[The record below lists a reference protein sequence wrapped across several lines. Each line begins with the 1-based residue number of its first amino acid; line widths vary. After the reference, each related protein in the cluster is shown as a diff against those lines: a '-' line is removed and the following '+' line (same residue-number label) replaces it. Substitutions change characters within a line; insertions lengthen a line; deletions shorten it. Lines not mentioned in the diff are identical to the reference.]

1 MTKLIVSLLLLSTFS
16 LAAEKKS
23 EPEATGMF
31 KEEISSK
38 MAAIEKKLHLLDQK
52 ISSTTTE
59 AKKDLQSKY
68 DQLLEKK
75 KDLTKKIDE
84 AKSQSKDKWEN
95 VKNSV
100 KDVANDLEAKIDHLI
115 DG

>member
-1 MTKLIVSLLLLSTFS
+1 MLKFMTVLLLLSTQGFS
-16 LAAEKKS
+16 VEKKA
-23 EPEATGMF
+23 EATKEGMF

-52 ISSTTTE
+52 VSSTTFE
-59 AKKDLQSKY
+59 ARKDLKLKY
-68 DQLLEKK
+68 DLLLEKK
-75 KDLTKKIDE
+75 KELSKKLDETK
-84 AKSQSKDKWEN
+84 SLSKDKWEN

-100 KDVANDLEAKIDHLI
+100 KEVATDLEVKIDQLI